1 MSKSRRMS
9 DLVRVFPLAPLARVD
24 PTARSHGR
32 DSSLKPQ
39 AATPKATRRTTA
51 IFISTTFRCSNES
64 IDENTTV
71 AGDARGEIQRGRAV
85 FYRAQYVTRAL
96 NSGYV
101 VASDHVA
108 IDLDQG
114 YQLAISDPLI

>member
-1 MSKSRRMS
+1 MTIE
-9 DLVRVFPLAPLARVD
+9 LGNN
-24 PTARSHGR
+24 HGE
-32 DSSLKPQ
+32 KNGGGM
-39 AATPKATRRTTA
+39 
-51 IFISTTFRCSNES
+51 I
-64 IDENTTV
+64 
-71 AGDARGEIQRGRAV
+71 RA
-85 FYRAQYVTRAL
+85 FYRAREYVTRAL

>member
-1 MSKSRRMS
+1 MGIRW
-9 DLVRVFPLAPLARVD
+9 
-24 PTARSHGR
+24 
-32 DSSLKPQ
+32 
-39 AATPKATRRTTA
+39 
-51 IFISTTFRCSNES
+51 
-64 IDENTTV
+64 V
-71 AGDARGEIQRGRAV
+71 AGDVRGARSVTARGA
-85 FYRAQYVTRAL
+85 FHRAQYVTRAL